1 MHAAFSPVK
10 AMGAPARRPPSP
22 GTRERAIIE
31 FRVARPFL
39 LERPMRTLR
48 AIACTAAAL
57 FAPTILRAQ
66 RQPVVPAGQTASATL
81 TPGIKSGDVIY
92 VSGQLGVSR
101 EAPDSTIE
109 GQTKRALENV
119 QRVVEAGGGSM
130 STVLKCTV
138 FLIDV
143 KDFAGMN
150 AAYRQAFPSE
160 PPARSTVV
168 VAALVSPAAR
178 VEIECIASAKP
189 K

>member
-1 MHAAFSPVK
+1 MRTFRAFLWTG
-10 AMGAPARRPPSP
+10 ATLLAPAM
-22 GTRERAIIE
+22 
-31 FRVARPFL
+31 L
-39 LERPMRTLR
+39 H
-48 AIACTAAAL
+48 
-57 FAPTILRAQ
+57 AQ
-66 RQPVVPAGQTASATL
+66 KQPVVPAGQTASATL
-81 TPGIKSGDVIY
+81 TPGIRSGDVIY

-101 EAPDSTIE
+101 DAPDSTIE

-130 STVLKCTV
+130 ATVLKCTV
-138 FLIDV
+138 FLADV

-150 AAYRQAFPSE
+150 SAYRQAFPSE

-178 VEIECIASAKP
+178 VEIECIAAAKP

>member
-1 MHAAFSPVK
+1 MLDRAPTPLREAFVQMLRPLIGIAAVIL
-10 AMGAPARRPPSP
+10 APAMADAQKQP
-22 GTRERAIIE
+22 I
-31 FRVARPFL
+31 V
-39 LERPMRTLR
+39 
-48 AIACTAAAL
+48 
-57 FAPTILRAQ
+57 PT
-66 RQPVVPAGQTASATL
+66 GQTPSATL
-81 TPGIKSGDVIY
+81 TPGIRSGDVIY

-130 STVLKCTV
+130 ATVLKCTV

-150 AAYRQAFPSE
+150 SVYRQAFPSE

-178 VEIECIASAKP
+178 IEIECVAAAKP

>member
-1 MHAAFSPVK
+1 M
-10 AMGAPARRPPSP
+10 RLL
-22 GTRERAIIE
+22 
-31 FRVARPFL
+31 RPFL
-39 LERPMRTLR
+39 C
-48 AIACTAAAL
+48 AIAAVLAPAL
-57 FAPTILRAQ
+57 LHAQ
-66 RQPVVPAGQTASATL
+66 KQPVVPAGQTASATL

-101 EAPDSTIE
+101 SEPDSTIA

-119 QRVVEAGGGSM
+119 QRVVEAGGGTM
-130 STVLKCTV
+130 ATVLKCTV
-138 FLIDV
+138 FLVDV

-178 VEIECIASAKP
+178 IEIECIAGAKP

>member
-1 MHAAFSPVK
+1 MRVLSRCILAASVLL
-10 AMGAPARRPPSP
+10 APA
-22 GTRERAIIE
+22 
-31 FRVARPFL
+31 VL
-39 LERPMRTLR
+39 Q
-48 AIACTAAAL
+48 
-57 FAPTILRAQ
+57 AQ
-66 RQPVVPAGQTASATL
+66 KEPVVPAGQSASGTL
-81 TPGIKSGDVIY
+81 TPGIRSGDVIY
-92 VSGQLGVSR
+92 VSGQTGVSR

-130 STVLKCTV
+130 ATVLKCTV
-138 FLIDV
+138 FLKDV

-150 AAYRQAFPSE
+150 SAYRKAFPSE

-178 VEIECIASAKP
+178 VEIECIAAVKP

>member
-1 MHAAFSPVK
+1 MRFLRLIVAAAVL
-10 AMGAPARRPPSP
+10 GAPA
-22 GTRERAIIE
+22 
-31 FRVARPFL
+31 
-39 LERPMRTLR
+39 
-48 AIACTAAAL
+48 
-57 FAPTILRAQ
+57 ILHAQ
-66 RQPVVPAGQTASATL
+66 KQPVVPAGQNASAML
-81 TPGIKSGDVIY
+81 TPGIRAGDVIY

-101 EAPDSTIE
+101 ESPDSTIE

-130 STVLKCTV
+130 ATVLKCTV

-150 AAYRQAFPSE
+150 AAYRQAFPNE

-178 VEIECIASAKP
+178 IEVECIAAVKSK
-189 K
+189 

>member
-1 MHAAFSPVK
+1 M
-10 AMGAPARRPPSP
+10 R
-22 GTRERAIIE
+22 I
-31 FRVARPFL
+31 L
-39 LERPMRTLR
+39 RPMIC
-48 AIACTAAAL
+48 IAAVS
-57 FAPTILRAQ
+57 FAPVSLHAQ
-66 RQPVVPAGQTASATL
+66 KQPVVPAGQTASATL
-81 TPGIKSGDVIY
+81 TPGIRSGDVLY

-130 STVLKCTV
+130 ATVLKCTV

-150 AAYRQAFPSE
+150 SAYRQAFPSE

-178 VEIECIASAKP
+178 VEIECIAAVKSK
-189 K
+189 

>member
-1 MHAAFSPVK
+1 
-10 AMGAPARRPPSP
+10 
-22 GTRERAIIE
+22 
-31 FRVARPFL
+31 
-39 LERPMRTLR
+39 MRTLR
-48 AIACTAAAL
+48 RLVCFSAAL
-57 FAPTILRAQ
+57 LAPIAAHAQ
-66 RQPVVPAGQTASATL
+66 KQPVVPAGQATSATL
-81 TPGIKSGDVIY
+81 TPGIRWGDMIY

-101 EAPDSTIE
+101 DAPDSTIE

-119 QRVVEAGGGSM
+119 QRVVEAGGGSLA
-130 STVLKCTV
+130 TVVKCTV

-178 VEIECIASAKP
+178 VEIECFAAVKP